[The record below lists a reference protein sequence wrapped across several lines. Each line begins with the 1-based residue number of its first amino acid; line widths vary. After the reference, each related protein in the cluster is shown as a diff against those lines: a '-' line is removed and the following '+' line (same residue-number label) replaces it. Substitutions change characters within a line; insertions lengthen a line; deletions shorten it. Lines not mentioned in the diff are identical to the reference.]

1 MPFLRR
7 ASQEAT
13 AEQLQDATEV
23 LFERGLLAPWF
34 FRYRLDQ
41 ELARSHRRGYPM
53 FAVVMKPQILER
65 ERLSAEHARISA
77 AATVASLRA
86 TELSTW
92 IDDHRIALI
101 LLDTDEPGAH
111 VAVERLRGEMWV
123 RSRHVGALKWVI
135 DPPIDAAAFESV
147 DLLWGKL
154 RAA

>member
-13 AEQLQDATEV
+13 AEQLQAATEV

-34 FRYRLDQ
+34 FRYRVEQ
-41 ELARSHRRGYPM
+41 ELARSHRRGYPI
-53 FAVVMKPQILER
+53 FAVVMKPQFLQR
-65 ERLSAEHARISA
+65 ERLSAEAARLSA

-111 VAVERLRGEMWV
+111 VAVERLRGELWV
-123 RSRHVGALKWVI
+123 RSRHAGALKWVV